1 MSQRGIEFARL
12 LGRVPGPGVSG
23 SVSPQVM
30 GVLNV
35 TPDSFSDGGR
45 FLALEAALAQG
56 SALLEAGAAV
66 LDVGGESTRP
76 GAAPV
81 EPSEEEA
88 RVVPVISGLRA
99 AHPDAVISID
109 TRRASVAR
117 AALAAGAD
125 LVNDVSGLEDP
136 DLLRV
141 CATQA
146 APLILGHIQGQP
158 DTMQRDPSYGDVVA
172 EVCAA
177 LEAGVSAARAGG
189 VPELLVDPGI
199 GFGKTSEH
207 NLALLANLAR
217 LRELAPVVIGVSRK
231 SLLGALTGR
240 ATDERLAGGL
250 GAAVSVAL
258 AGVSLIRTHDVR
270 ESCDA
275 LRVAWAIRAAGLGQ
289 GAPAREAAHVR

>member
-1 MSQRGIEFARL
+1 MSARGRDLARL
-12 LGRVPGPGVSG
+12 LASVPDQAP
-23 SVSPQVM
+23 PQVM

-45 FLALEAALAQG
+45 FLGRVEALAQG

-81 EPSEEEA
+81 APAEERA
-88 RVVPVISGLRA
+88 RVVPVIEALRA
-99 AHPDAVISID
+99 AHPEAVISVD
-109 TRRASVAR
+109 TRRAEVAA

-136 DLLRV
+136 AMIGV
-141 CATQA
+141 CAAHA

-158 DTMQRDPSYGDVVA
+158 ETMQDDPSYEDVVG

-177 LEAGVSAARAGG
+177 LAAGAARARAGG
-189 VPELLVDPGI
+189 VAEVLVDPGI
-199 GFGKTSEH
+199 GFGKTREH
-207 NLALLANLAR
+207 NLALLASIGR
-217 LRELAPVVIGVSRK
+217 LRAEGPVVIGVSRK

-240 ATDERLAGGL
+240 PTDERLAGGL
-250 GAAVSVAL
+250 GAAVAVAL
-258 AGVSLIRTHDVR
+258 AGASLIRTHDVR
-270 ESCDA
+270 ETCDA
-275 LRVAWAIRAAGLGQ
+275 LQVAWAIR
-289 GAPAREAAHVR
+289 GARREEVAHVR